1 MFDIGKRGSGS
12 QKDEQEGEIDSLRNT
27 TPDTGTIPRGESADT
42 GVRRRDAAVIGPSI
56 HIEGTLRG
64 EEDLIIEGQ
73 VKGTVQLQGHTL
85 TVGGKGQ
92 VEAELHAQSIYVDG
106 TVQGD
111 LHGTELVCIRKSARI
126 FGNVTA
132 PRVSLEDGAKFK
144 GAIDMDVEATRST
157 ASAPTTGKAATSGQS
172 AAERPASGSAD
183 SGKTGDRKAGDS
195 PGSASSGG
203 AGGSR
208 GSAAG

>member
-12 QKDEQEGEIDSLRNT
+12 QKDEQDDTTDSL
-27 TPDTGTIPRGESADT
+27 PGVGMAGTSPASGSDQTA
-42 GVRRRDAAVIGPSI
+42 GVRRREAAVIGPSI

-64 EEDLIIEGQ
+64 EEDLLIEGH

-85 TVGGKGQ
+85 TIGGKGQ
-92 VEAELHAQSIYVDG
+92 VEAELHAQSIYVEG

-111 LHGTELVCIRKSARI
+111 LYGTELVSIRKSARI

-144 GAIDMDVEATRST
+144 GAIDMDVEPARP
-157 ASAPTTGKAATSGQS
+157 AAAAPGGTSSGKPQS
-172 AAERPASGSAD
+172 ASGGSGS
-183 SGKTGDRKAGDS
+183 SGS
-195 PGSASSGG
+195 PGSPP
-203 AGGSR
+203 AGTGDKKTEDATKATTSK
-208 GSAAG
+208 GSATG